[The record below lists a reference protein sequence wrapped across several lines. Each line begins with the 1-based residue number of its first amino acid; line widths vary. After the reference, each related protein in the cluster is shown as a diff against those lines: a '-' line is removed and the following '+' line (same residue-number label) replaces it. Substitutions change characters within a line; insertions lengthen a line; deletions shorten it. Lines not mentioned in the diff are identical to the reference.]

1 MEYTEQEL
9 VAVAKRE
16 KNTRRGYLVVNR
28 LQGKHIP
35 VSPGKALAMF
45 DCLAELLLKE
55 YEGERLLLVGFAETA
70 TAVGAAAAVKLGA
83 CYIQT
88 TRERIEG
95 ADYFYFTEQHS
106 HAVEQKLVR
115 ADMDRAVEQV
125 DRVIFMEDEI
135 TTGQTILNIIE
146 LLEETYPGRLRF
158 SAASLLNGMDS
169 ACRRRYEERGIRLHW
184 LLKTCQ
190 EDYEARASVCPED
203 GNYIMCD
210 FDRPQVSWKEYP
222 VPGLVDA
229 RRLTQGKVYKA
240 ACERMAQ
247 EALGSLPPAA
257 GRRILVIGTEE
268 FMYPALW
275 LGALLE
281 REGGQVRCHSTT
293 RSPIAVS
300 SAPGYPLHDRYELRS
315 LYDSGRVT
323 FLYELSAYD
332 EAVIVTDAEERGRE
346 GLYSLIH
353 ALAAGG
359 NERIHVIRWRP

>member
-1 MEYTEQEL
+1 MY
-9 VAVAKRE
+9 KR
-16 KNTRRGYLVVNR
+16 
-28 LQGKHIP
+28 Q
-35 VSPGKALAMF
+35 
-45 DCLAELLLKE
+45 
-55 YEGERLLLVGFAETA
+55 
-70 TAVGAAAAVKLGA
+70 
-83 CYIQT
+83 
-88 TRERIEG
+88 
-95 ADYFYFTEQHS
+95 
-106 HAVEQKLVR
+106 
-115 ADMDRAVEQV
+115 
-125 DRVIFMEDEI
+125 
-135 TTGQTILNIIE
+135 
-146 LLEETYPGRLRF
+146 
-158 SAASLLNGMDS
+158 SLLNGMDS

-203 GNYIMCD
+203 GKYIMCD
-210 FDRPQVSWKEYP
+210 FDRPEVSWKEYP

-247 EALGSLPPAA
+247 EALGSLPPVA

-268 FMYPALW
+268 FMYPALG
-275 LGALLE
+275 LGTLLE

-332 EAVIVTDAEERGRE
+332 EAVIVTDAEETGRE